1 MYFCNFISLRHSG
14 ESMSIPFSVIISSLR
29 PIPPRFAWEPSAGD
43 SIFLGLQVCFQTLCC
58 GQRDNAGVEP
68 RCPAHAEQVRR
79 RRRHHRRSRQLL
91 LPSLLL
97 AGLTVL
103 QDPTYRITFPCCVSR
118 LLVAV
123 AAPWIFLG
131 FDTFDVSPLG
141 FV

>member
-14 ESMSIPFSVIISSLR
+14 ESMSIPFSVNISALH
-29 PIPPRFAWEPSAGD
+29 PIPPRFASEPPAVD

-68 RCPAHAEQVRR
+68 WCPAHAEQVRR
-79 RRRHHRRSRQLL
+79 RRRRSRQLL